1 MMILDLIANYKWDR
15 PIYFVAMGG
24 DLGIGIRDYLEFCGF
39 AYKFVPIKSN
49 TSIGNPG
56 RVNGQKMYDKIMNVY
71 RWGNMNDPS
80 VNIDYQNLLTF
91 SAVISVRNIHTQTA
105 KALVLE
111 GDSKKAVEVLDR
123 MQEVMIPSQFPL
135 NASLLASLNE
145 FAVMESIELYLRAG
159 EKEKALDLGNR
170 FIDET
175 LKSIDMFAMPYRGM
189 YLSKSDIESNLSY
202 LFYVAD
208 IYKSLGLN
216 EEGDALDKKVEELIN
231 SL

>member
-1 MMILDLIANYKWDR
+1 
-15 PIYFVAMGG
+15 
-24 DLGIGIRDYLEFCGF
+24 
-39 AYKFVPIKSN
+39 
-49 TSIGNPG
+49 
-56 RVNGQKMYDKIMNVY
+56 
-71 RWGNMNDPS
+71 
-80 VNIDYQNLLTF
+80 
-91 SAVISVRNIHTQTA
+91 
-105 KALVLE
+105 
-111 GDSKKAVEVLDR
+111 
-123 MQEVMIPSQFPL
+123 
-135 NASLLASLNE
+135 
-145 FAVMESIELYLRAG
+145 MESIELYLRAG

>member
-1 MMILDLIANYKWDR
+1 M
-15 PIYFVAMGG
+15 
-24 DLGIGIRDYLEFCGF
+24 
-39 AYKFVPIKSN
+39 
-49 TSIGNPG
+49 
-56 RVNGQKMYDKIMNVY
+56 
-71 RWGNMNDPS
+71 
-80 VNIDYQNLLTF
+80 
-91 SAVISVRNIHTQTA
+91 ISVRNIHTQTA